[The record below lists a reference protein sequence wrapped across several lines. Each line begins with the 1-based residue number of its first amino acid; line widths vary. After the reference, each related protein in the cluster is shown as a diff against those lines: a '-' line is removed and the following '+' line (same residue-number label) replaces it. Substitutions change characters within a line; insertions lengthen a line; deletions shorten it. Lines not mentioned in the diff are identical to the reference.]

1 MPLDVWLNGSFVPLD
16 DARVSAFDAGFQ
28 HAVGVFETIAARN
41 GRLFRGEAHLDRMAN
56 TVRSLRLSS
65 QFRPDPLYDAVEQTL
80 ARNNLKEARI
90 RITITGGDLN
100 LLPKPDGTKPGVSDP
115 TILIVA
121 QPPTKYPDAFFADG
135 VLIAIARDRL
145 NPFDSS
151 AGHKT
156 MNYWSRL
163 LALQHAA
170 ATGAAEA
177 LWLLVTNHLGSGS
190 VSNLFL
196 VKDGALLTPIARGEE
211 ERVMKGELNPPD
223 QASDAAAESTT
234 GATALPAPVL
244 PGITRAA
251 IIELAGEMN
260 LPVYRR
266 MLTIEDLL
274 AADEVFLTNSSW
286 QVLPVVNIEQAT
298 VGKGSVGPETKR
310 LRAKLLDLMQ
320 AETTGD

>member
-1 MPLDVWLNGSFVPLD
+1 MPLEVWLNGSFVPLD

-56 TVRSLRLSS
+56 TVKALRLSS
-65 QFRPDPLYDAVEQTL
+65 RFRPDPLHEAIEQTL
-80 ARNNLKEARI
+80 ARNNLKDARI

-100 LLPKPDGTKPGVSDP
+100 LLPKPDGKSPGASDP

-121 QPPTKYPDAFFADG
+121 QPPTKYPDAFFTDG
-135 VLIAIARDRL
+135 VLIAIAADRL

-156 MNYWSRL
+156 VNYWSRL
-163 LALQHAA
+163 LALQQAA
-170 ATGAAEA
+170 AAGAAEA
-177 LWLLVTNHLGSGS
+177 LWLLITNHLGSGS

-196 VKDGALLTPIARGEE
+196 VKDGALFTPIARGEE

-223 QASDAAAESTT
+223 EETEAAKQSAT

-251 IIELAGEMN
+251 IIELADDLGM
-260 LPVYRR
+260 PIYRR
-266 MLTIEDLL
+266 MLSIEDLL
-274 AADEVFLTNSSW
+274 SADEVFLTNSSW
-286 QVLPVVNIEQAT
+286 QVLPVVKVEQAT
-298 VGKGSVGPETKR
+298 VSTGKVGAVTAR
-310 LRAKLLDLMQ
+310 LRGKLLDLMQ
-320 AETTGD
+320 AETSGD